1 MTERGLSPGRVGA
14 WAGLSLVLVVALAA
28 SAIAAPGPTK
38 LVSRQSAAAG
48 GLGADGNSRAAA
60 ISANGRFVVFQT
72 EAGNLG
78 GPIEADSNIYVYDRR
93 RHKAELVSRR
103 SKSKGGQGADKN
115 SSSPTISGNGRFV
128 AFYSAAANLSNAAQ
142 GSGNIYVYD
151 RKRDRVQLV
160 SRQSKSKG
168 GAGANGNAEDGVIS
182 GNGRFVAFQTIATNL
197 GGPLISS
204 VNHYVYDRE
213 RKRVELISRQS
224 KAAGGKGQDAGFY
237 DDHPA
242 SITPDGRFVA
252 WTTPATNLGGPIAPG
267 KVNNI
272 YVYDRKRDRV
282 QLVSRH
288 SKADGG
294 GGALG
299 GADAASISRSGRYVA
314 FDVFGNDLGGPAQA
328 TTNVYVYDRG
338 RKRVQLVS
346 RRSKASGGAGPP
358 NASSDPSICAS
369 GRFVAFQYFGTQL
382 GGPVSN
388 VYNVYSYDRERKRLL
403 LVSRASNGGPGGD
416 GFSQSPSTSDD
427 GDLIAF
433 DSQATNLGG
442 PTNALSNIYV
452 HRR

>member
-1 MTERGLSPGRVGA
+1 M
-14 WAGLSLVLVVALAA
+14 LVIALAA
-28 SAIAAPGPTK
+28 SAIAAPGPTR
-38 LVSRQSAAAG
+38 LVSRQSATTG
-48 GLGADGNSRAAA
+48 GLGADGNSRDAA
-60 ISANGRFVVFQT
+60 ISANGRFVAFQT
-72 EAGNLG
+72 EAANLG
-78 GPIEADSNIYVYDRR
+78 GPIGATSNIYVYDRR
-93 RHKAELVSRR
+93 LRKTELVSRQ
-103 SKSKGGQGADKN
+103 SKSKGGQGADAG
-115 SSSPTISGNGRFV
+115 SFSPTISGNGRFV
-128 AFYSAAANLSNAAQ
+128 AFRSAAANLSGAAQ

-182 GNGRFVAFQTIATNL
+182 GNGRFVTFQTIATNL
-197 GGPLISS
+197 GGPLISG

-213 RKRVELISRQS
+213 RKRVELVSRQS

-267 KVNNI
+267 DVNNI

-282 QLVSRH
+282 QLVSRR

-294 GGALG
+294 AGAVG

-314 FDVFGNDLGGPAQA
+314 FNVFGNDLGGPAQA
-328 TTNVYVYDRG
+328 TTNVYVYDRK
-338 RKRVQLVS
+338 RKRVQFVS
-346 RRSKASGGAGPP
+346 RLGKADGGAGPP
-358 NASSDPSICAS
+358 NASSDPSISAK
-369 GRFVAFQYFGTQL
+369 GRFVAFEYFGNQL

-388 VYNVYSYDRERKRLL
+388 VYNVYVYDRERRRLQ

-416 GFSQSPSTSDD
+416 GFSQSPSISAD

-442 PTNALSNIYV
+442 PINAVSNIYV